1 MTKSPDRHELVE
13 SGCAFRFHD
22 NDQVRSPFPARIQ
35 PQLKQNAE
43 AAFMEW
49 VRNLT
54 KQDRKEVDDDEL
66 VGVFE
71 MLLFNEAL
79 KLVGDE
85 DPDLVLTIHYPF
97 LPRIGDEVN
106 DETHGPSRVVD
117 RKLEQKEDK
126 QLYMKLFLENQASRT
141 PWETEILI
149 PA

>member
-1 MTKSPDRHELVE
+1 MPEKPEKYALVE
-13 SGCAFRFHD
+13 SGCAFWFND
-22 NDQVRSPFPARIQ
+22 NDQVRTPFPRTIQ
-35 PQLKQNAE
+35 AELRRNAE

-85 DPDLVLTIHYPF
+85 DSDQVMTIHYPF

-106 DETHGPSRVVD
+106 DEVNGPSRVTD
-117 RKLEQKEDK
+117 RKLEQRQDK
-126 QLYMKLFLENQASRT
+126 QLYMKLFMENRETRAH
-141 PWETEILI
+141 WETEILI